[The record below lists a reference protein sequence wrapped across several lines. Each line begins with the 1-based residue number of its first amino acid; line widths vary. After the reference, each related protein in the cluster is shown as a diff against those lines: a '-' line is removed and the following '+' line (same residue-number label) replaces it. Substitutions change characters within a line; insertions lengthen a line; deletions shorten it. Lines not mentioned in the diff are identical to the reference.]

1 MRAFVLGSGSSGN
14 ALLVDAAGTRILV
27 DAGVGPHKL
36 EARLSRL
43 GEALHP
49 RGVDAIV
56 PTHHHGDHFAQLER
70 LAVVLRAPIFVHRG
84 IDLRRLTRRL
94 DLRTYSMGRPF
105 RIGDLE
111 ITTERVPHDAPQ
123 VAVRVATREHALG
136 VAVDVGH
143 VTRDVVSLLAS
154 CDAAIVEAN
163 HCSELLQLGEY
174 PQHLKRRIA
183 SGYGHLSNR
192 AAADLASRLVG
203 SRVTRLWL
211 GHLSRENNT
220 PDRALDVVA
229 SSAKRIAVDV
239 LRHGAIETIDVRAKA
254 QQLTLPF
261 A

>member
-1 MRAFVLGSGSSGN
+1 VRAFVLGSGSSGN
-14 ALLVDAAGTRILV
+14 ALLVEAAGMRILV

-43 GEALHP
+43 GEELHP

-84 IDLRRLTRRL
+84 IDLRRLTRPL
-94 DLRTYSMGRPF
+94 ALRTYAMGRSF
-105 RIGDLE
+105 RVGDVE
-111 ITTERVPHDAPQ
+111 ITPERVPHDAPH
-123 VAVRVATREHALG
+123 VALRIATREHALG

-143 VTRDVVSLLAS
+143 VTRDLVSLLAS
-154 CDAAIVEAN
+154 CDAAVVEAN

-183 SGYGHLSNR
+183 SGYGHLSNG
-192 AAADLASRLVG
+192 ATADLASRLVG
-203 SRVTRLWL
+203 SRVTRLFL

-220 PDRALDVVA
+220 PERALEVVA
-229 SSAKRIAVDV
+229 SAAKRIQVEV
-239 LRHGAIETIDVRAKA
+239 LRHGAVEFIDIRGRAR
-254 QQLTLPF
+254 QLALPF
-261 A
+261 